1 MKKRI
6 MNEAERIKKE
16 TIEKGGV
23 LAKFYFDVHSN
34 KKEILKNLM
43 LELISNNILKEEGVV
58 YAYGTIDEPIE
69 NNGLFSTNAEV
80 TILAKGFLPLLN
92 IAIKYSPFG
101 VEILEPYQ
109 KSFNAQELQEIL
121 LRVSEISS
129 NFAQYVLDRVLS
141 PEEKEELNKKILNR
155 SELAKKFFQNKE
167 EKR

>member
-1 MKKRI
+1 
-6 MNEAERIKKE
+6 MNEAERLKKE

-34 KKEILKNLM
+34 NKDILKNLM

-58 YAYGTIDEPIE
+58 YAYGSIDEPIE

-80 TILAKGFLPLLN
+80 TILAKSFIPLLN
-92 IAIKYSPFG
+92 LAIKYSPFG
-101 VEILEPYQ
+101 VEIIEPYQ
-109 KSFNAQELQEIL
+109 KSFNAQELQDIL

-129 NFAQYVLDRVLS
+129 TFAQYVLDKVLT

>member
-1 MKKRI
+1 

-16 TIEKGGV
+16 TIEKGGI

-34 KKEILKNLM
+34 QKEILKNLM

-92 IAIKYSPFG
+92 LAIKYSPFAI
-101 VEILEPYQ
+101 EILEPYQ
-109 KSFNAQELQEIL
+109 KSFNAQELQEVL
-121 LRVSEISS
+121 LRASEISS
-129 NFAQYVLDRVLS
+129 QFAQYVLEKVLT
-141 PEEKEELNKKILNR
+141 PEEREQLNKKILNR
-155 SELAKKFFQNKE
+155 AELAKRFLQKKE